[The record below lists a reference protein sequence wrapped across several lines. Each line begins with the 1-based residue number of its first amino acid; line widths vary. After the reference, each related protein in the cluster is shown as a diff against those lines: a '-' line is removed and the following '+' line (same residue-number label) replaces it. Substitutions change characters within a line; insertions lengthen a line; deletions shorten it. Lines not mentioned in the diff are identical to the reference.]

1 MQGGSDMSRPLTAA
15 AGHLQITGHA
25 VDLRITKGGDGEFYA
40 LFVDMLG
47 FSALVEAHPHSVV
60 HTLHPTGR
68 GSTTTP
74 SGEVFNRFHHHLD
87 VLAEAP
93 TDTGPNHV
101 MIFSDSAFFMYQNA
115 HLATDAAQ
123 RLMCWLILAGIPAR
137 MGLGFGTCGLHRF
150 TYDSLPSLT
159 VARAM
164 FSGTAVV
171 RAHAAEKCGGKGC
184 RVFVHPSFLGNDQS
198 NKADLIDLPH
208 PCESATSELN
218 YLPNE
223 PTAHDALWLR
233 LQDTHRAAPMEARI
247 QQQYLDTFDALQRM
261 RSARGLQP
269 LRDPDMP

>member
-47 FSALVEAHPHSVV
+47 FSTLVEAHPHSVV

-115 HLATDAAQ
+115 HLATDASQ

-150 TYDSLPSLT
+150 TYDSVPSQS

-171 RAHAAEKCGGKGC
+171 TAHAAEKCGGKGC
-184 RVFVHPSFLGNDQS
+184 RVFVHPLFIRNNQLDRAHLIELARPF
-198 NKADLIDLPH
+198 KA
-208 PCESATSELN
+208 ATAELN
-218 YLPNE
+218 YLPDESSKHEKIWRKLHELKHNAPAE
-223 PTAHDALWLR
+223 PK
-233 LQDTHRAAPMEARI
+233 I
-247 QQQYLDTFDALQRM
+247 QRQYRDTFAALRRM
-261 RSARGLQP
+261 RKARGLSP
-269 LRDPDMP
+269 LIRSGSP